1 MVTACPVM
9 GTRAGSNL
17 GRSHGRQCR
26 ALALARQASPVR
38 WTWRARR
45 GRRGASAGH
54 YSVLMA
60 DRPETRG
67 EAEIGVDGAEVVLG
81 LDMEA
86 NPRGWREAE
95 FAGKQADLFAVVT
108 DDLVERVLHQAPRAP
123 TERTTPGIEPGRL
136 RVATDRLAVA
146 AQDVRVGDAD
156 DAQVTHAADHPPPH
170 DLRLGVHVGG
180 HLRDVRRRDRLA

>member
-45 GRRGASAGH
+45 GRRGASSGH
-54 YSVLMA
+54 DSVLMA
-60 DRPETRG
+60 DRPEARR

-86 NPRGWREAE
+86 SPRGGREAE

-108 DDLVERVLHQAPRAP
+108 DDLVERVLDQASGVPH
-123 TERTTPGIEPGRL
+123 ERTAPGVEAGSPG
-136 RVATDRLAVA
+136 VATDRFAIA
-146 AQDVRVGDAD
+146 AQDVRVGNAD
-156 DAQVTHAADHPPPH
+156 DARVA
-170 DLRLGVHVGG
+170 
-180 HLRDVRRRDRLA
+180 